1 LIDYANRYDVK
12 PERIGGYKHK
22 RADMKVRSEYFTRDT
37 DKCILC
43 GLCVRA
49 CEEVTGRGVLGL
61 VDRGFDTTV
70 QPAMGL
76 PLNQADCMSCGLCV
90 SVCPTGALTEN
101 MNGMKAVPLPENMF
115 VHKCT
120 LCSAGCDMMI
130 SHYGNAITKAVPM
143 GGKNADV
150 LCERGR
156 FVLPERFTMGNA
168 MEAVQKAFGKIL
180 KSGAL
185 SVGKIGVLISA
196 SCTEKQVNNI
206 LSFTAAIMPA
216 FVASNSMGK
225 PIPEKYRASV
235 EFAAI
240 KNGKAASIDELTIGV
255 NDEILKKAGV
265 TMLSEQQK
273 AKIESGE
280 IETLFV
286 FGDDI
291 CDIDTSKVKNTE
303 IVRIEF

>member
-1 LIDYANRYDVK
+1 
-12 PERIGGYKHK
+12 
-22 RADMKVRSEYFTRDT
+22 MKVRSEYFTRDT

-115 VHKCT
+115 VHKCNM
-120 LCSAGCDMMI
+120 CSAGCDMMI

-143 GGKNADV
+143 GGKDADV

-156 FVLPERFTMGNA
+156 FVLPERFTLGNA
-168 MEAVQKAFGKIL
+168 MEDVQKAFGKIL
-180 KSGAL
+180 KAGAL
-185 SVGKIGVLISA
+185 SSGKIAVLISA
-196 SCTEKQVNNI
+196 SCSEKQVNDI
-206 LSFTAAIMPA
+206 VSFTKAIMPA
-216 FVASNSMGK
+216 FVASNSVGK
-225 PIPEKYRASV
+225 GIPEKYRASV

-240 KNGKAASIDELTIGV
+240 KNGKASSIDELTIGV
-255 NDEILKKAGV
+255 NDEILAKLGV
-265 TMLSEQQK
+265 QALSAEQK
-273 AKIESGE
+273 AKIESGD

-291 CDIDTSKVKNTE
+291 ADIDTSKVKNTE
-303 IVRIEF
+303 IFKIEF

>member
-1 LIDYANRYDVK
+1 
-12 PERIGGYKHK
+12 
-22 RADMKVRSEYFTRDT
+22 
-37 DKCILC
+37 
-43 GLCVRA
+43 
-49 CEEVTGRGVLGL
+49 
-61 VDRGFDTTV
+61 
-70 QPAMGL
+70 
-76 PLNQADCMSCGLCV
+76 
-90 SVCPTGALTEN
+90 
-101 MNGMKAVPLPENMF
+101 
-115 VHKCT
+115 
-120 LCSAGCDMMI
+120 
-130 SHYGNAITKAVPM
+130 
-143 GGKNADV
+143 
-150 LCERGR
+150 
-156 FVLPERFTMGNA
+156 
-168 MEAVQKAFGKIL
+168 
-180 KSGAL
+180 
-185 SVGKIGVLISA
+185 
-196 SCTEKQVNNI
+196 
-206 LSFTAAIMPA
+206 MPA

-240 KNGKAASIDELTIGV
+240 KNGKASSIDELTIGV